1 MTKLSE
7 EQSAPE
13 FKEFIEYYK
22 RTYAYDY
29 QAILRSNYYGR
40 NKNRTNNVSEG
51 NNNKLNN
58 LFNKKPTTIRLLFE
72 LRYEEGY
79 YKSLFDKIN
88 EGEFMGHKKR
98 RKSFDRQIY
107 IDKAENYIKENPQLN
122 VDNDKENKIGDIWFN
137 CLKELSNYE
146 SDIIFG

>member
-1 MTKLSE
+1 
-7 EQSAPE
+7 
-13 FKEFIEYYK
+13 
-22 RTYAYDY
+22 
-29 QAILRSNYYGR
+29 
-40 NKNRTNNVSEG
+40 
-51 NNNKLNN
+51 
-58 LFNKKPTTIRLLFE
+58 
-72 LRYEEGY
+72 
-79 YKSLFDKIN
+79 
-88 EGEFMGHKKR
+88 MGHKKR